1 MDSLP
6 LWAQIL
12 ILVALLAVAGFFS
25 IAETSMMAI
34 NRFRLRHL
42 AKQGNRAAKRTQA
55 LLDQTERLLGVILIG
70 NNVVNTISA
79 MFSGAIAAHYWGQNQ
94 YALSIAVA
102 LISFAIIVFSE
113 LTPKVIGAAYPE
125 KIALPAS
132 FILKPLLTLLYPAV
146 WFTNMFTNG
155 LLKLMRINPNPDEEH
170 LSSEEVRALV
180 LEQTPLMPKKH
191 KSILMNLFDLEDTE
205 VNDLMTPRSKIEA
218 LDINDD
224 IDTIR
229 HQLVT
234 CYHNKLPVYDGEL
247 NNILGI
253 FHIRKALHHLEDG
266 SLTVEEIKNSLTK
279 PYFIPSETAIFEQLQ
294 HFQEEKQRIG
304 VVVDEYSEVL
314 GILTMEDVVEEMV
327 GEFTSASPGVQTRTA
342 WGSDN
347 SVVIDA
353 STPLRQINR
362 RLKLNL
368 PLDGPKT
375 LNGLILEEL
384 QDIPDAQVSLRF
396 EDCII
401 EVVYVDEQGVRS
413 ARLVR
418 LKISEAE
425 KAALASTQRKPH
437 KH

>member
-1 MDSLP
+1 MDTLP

-12 ILVALLAVAGFFS
+12 ILVGLLAIAGFFS

-42 AKQGNRAAKRTQA
+42 AKQGNRAAQRTQG
-55 LLDQTERLLGVILIG
+55 LLEQTERLLGVILIG

-79 MFSGAIAAHYWGQNQ
+79 MFSGAIAAHYWGNNQ
-94 YALSIAVA
+94 YALSIAAA

-132 FILKPLLTLLYPAV
+132 LILKPLLTIIYPAV
-146 WFTNMFTNG
+146 WFTNLFANG
-155 LLKLMRINPNPDEEH
+155 LLRLMRINPKPDEET
-170 LSSEEVRALV
+170 LSSEEIRALV

-191 KSILMNLFDLEDTE
+191 KSILVNLFDLEEVE

-218 LDINDD
+218 LNINDD
-224 IDTIR
+224 IDTLR

-266 SLTVEEIKNSLTK
+266 TLTVDEIRNSLSK

-294 HFQEEKQRIG
+294 HFQEDKQRLG

-314 GILTMEDVVEEMV
+314 GILTMEDIVEEMV
-327 GEFTSASPGVQTRTA
+327 GEFTSAAPGMQNRTV
-342 WGSDN
+342 WGKDG
-347 SVVIDA
+347 SVVLDA
-353 STPLRQINR
+353 GTALRQINR
-362 RLKLNL
+362 RLKLHF

-384 QDIPDAQVSLRF
+384 QDIPEAQVSLRF
-396 EDCII
+396 DDCVV
-401 EVVYVDEQGVRS
+401 EVVHVDEQGVRT
-413 ARLVR
+413 ARLFR
-418 LKISEAE
+418 LDQNKN
-425 KAALASTQRKPH
+425 QH

>member
-12 ILVALLAVAGFFS
+12 ILVGLLAIAGFFS

-42 AKQGNRAAKRTQA
+42 AKQGNRSAIRTQE

-79 MFSGAIAAHYWGQNQ
+79 MFSGAIAAHYWGNNE
-94 YALSIAVA
+94 YALSIAAA
-102 LISFAIIVFSE
+102 LISFAIIIFSE

-132 FILKPLLTLLYPAV
+132 FILKPLLTLISPAV
-146 WFTNMFTNG
+146 WLTNVFANG
-155 LLKLMRINPNPDEEH
+155 ILRLLRINPKPDEDA
-170 LSSEEVRALV
+170 LTSEEIRALV

-191 KSILMNLFDLEDTE
+191 KSILVNLFDLETVE

-218 LDINDD
+218 LNINDD
-224 IDTIR
+224 IETIR

-247 NNILGI
+247 NNLLGI

-266 SLTVEEIKNSLTK
+266 TLTVEEIRNSLSK

-294 HFQEEKQRIG
+294 HFQEDRQRLG

-314 GILTMEDVVEEMV
+314 GILTMEDIVEEMV
-327 GEFTSASPGVQTRTA
+327 GEFTSAAPGLQSRTV
-342 WGSDN
+342 WGKDG
-347 SVVIDA
+347 SVVLDA
-353 STPLRQINR
+353 GTSLRQINR
-362 RLKLNL
+362 RLKLNF

-375 LNGLILEEL
+375 LNGWVLEEL
-384 QDIPDAQVSLRF
+384 QDIPEAQVSLRF
-396 EDCII
+396 GDCVI
-401 EVVYVDEQGVRS
+401 EVIHVDEQGVRT
-413 ARLVR
+413 ARLTR
-418 LKISEAE
+418 LHPK
-425 KAALASTQRKPH
+425 KAH
-437 KH
+437 HH

>member
-1 MDSLP
+1 MDTLP

-12 ILVALLAVAGFFS
+12 ILVSLLAIAGFFS

-42 AKQGNRAAKRTQA
+42 AKQGNRAAIRTQG

-79 MFSGAIAAHYWGQNQ
+79 MFSGAIAAHYWGNNQ
-94 YALSIAVA
+94 YALSIAAA
-102 LISFAIIVFSE
+102 LISFAIIIFSE

-132 FILKPLLTLLYPAV
+132 LILKPLLTIIYPAV
-146 WFTNMFTNG
+146 WFTNLFANG
-155 LLKLMRINPNPDEEH
+155 LLRLLRINPKPDEET
-170 LSSEEVRALV
+170 LSSEEIRALV

-191 KSILMNLFDLEDTE
+191 KSILVNLFDLEEVE

-224 IDTIR
+224 IDTLR

-266 SLTVEEIKNSLTK
+266 TLTVDEIRNSLSK

-294 HFQEEKQRIG
+294 HFQEDKQRLG

-314 GILTMEDVVEEMV
+314 GILTMEDIVEEMV
-327 GEFTSASPGVQTRTA
+327 GEFTSAGHGGQSRTA
-342 WGSDN
+342 WGEDG
-347 SVVIDA
+347 SVVLDA
-353 STPLRQINR
+353 STSLREINR

-384 QDIPDAQVSLRF
+384 QDIPEAQVSLRF
-396 EDCII
+396 ADCVI
-401 EVVYVDEQGVRS
+401 EVVHVDDQGVRT
-413 ARLVR
+413 ARLFR
-418 LKISEAE
+418 LQHKKKITHGAG
-425 KAALASTQRKPH
+425 H
-437 KH
+437 

>member
-1 MDSLP
+1 MDTLP

-12 ILVALLAVAGFFS
+12 ILVGLLAIAGFFS

-42 AKQGNRAAKRTQA
+42 AKQGNRAALRTQG

-79 MFSGAIAAHYWGQNQ
+79 MFSGAIAAHYWGNNQ
-94 YALSIAVA
+94 YALSIAAA
-102 LISFAIIVFSE
+102 LISFAIIIFSE

-132 FILKPLLTLLYPAV
+132 LILKPLLTIIYPAV
-146 WFTNMFTNG
+146 WFTNLFANG
-155 LLKLMRINPNPDEEH
+155 LLRLMRINPKPDEET
-170 LSSEEVRALV
+170 LSSEEIRALV
-180 LEQTPLMPKKH
+180 LEQTPLMPKQH
-191 KSILMNLFDLEDTE
+191 KSILVNLFDLEEVE

-218 LDINDD
+218 LNINDD
-224 IDTIR
+224 IDTLR

-253 FHIRKALHHLEDG
+253 FHIRKALHHLKDG
-266 SLTVEEIKNSLTK
+266 TLTVDEIRNSLSK

-294 HFQEEKQRIG
+294 HFQEDKQRLG

-314 GILTMEDVVEEMV
+314 GILTMEDIVEEMV
-327 GEFTSASPGVQTRTA
+327 GEFTSAAPGMQNRTV
-342 WGSDN
+342 WGKDN
-347 SVVIDA
+347 SVVLDA
-353 STPLRQINR
+353 STALRQINR
-362 RLKLNL
+362 RLKLHF

-384 QDIPDAQVSLRF
+384 QDIPEAQVSLRF
-396 EDCII
+396 NDCIV
-401 EVVYVDEQGVRS
+401 EVVHVDEQSVRT
-413 ARLVR
+413 ARLFR
-418 LKISEAE
+418 LNQNKNQ
-425 KAALASTQRKPH
+425 L

>member
-1 MDSLP
+1 MDAVP
-6 LWAQIL
+6 LWSQIL
-12 ILVALLAVAGFFS
+12 IFVGLLAVDGFFS
-25 IAETSMMAI
+25 IAETSMIAI

-42 AKQGNRAAKRTQA
+42 AKQGNRAAIRTQE
-55 LLDQTERLLGVILIG
+55 LLEQTERLLGVILIG
-70 NNVVNTISA
+70 NNVINTISA
-79 MFSGAIAAHYWGQNQ
+79 MFSGAIAAHYWGNNQ
-94 YALSIAVA
+94 YALSIAAA
-102 LISFAIIVFSE
+102 LISFAIIIFSE

-132 FILKPLLTLLYPAV
+132 LILKPLLTIIYPAV
-146 WFTNMFTNG
+146 WFTNLFANG
-155 LLKLMRINPNPDEEH
+155 LLRLMRINPKPDEET
-170 LSSEEVRALV
+170 LSSEEIRALV

-191 KSILMNLFDLEDTE
+191 KSILVNLFDLEEVE

-218 LDINDD
+218 LNINDD

-266 SLTVEEIKNSLTK
+266 SLTIDEIRNSVSK

-294 HFQEEKQRIG
+294 HFQEDKQRLG

-314 GILTMEDVVEEMV
+314 GILTMEDIIEEMV
-327 GEFTSASPGVQTRTA
+327 GEFTSAGHGGQSRTV
-342 WGSDN
+342 WGEDD

-353 STPLRQINR
+353 GTSLREVNR
-362 RLKLNL
+362 RLKLNF

-396 EDCII
+396 KDCVV
-401 EVVYVDEQGVRS
+401 EVVHVDEQGVRN
-413 ARLVR
+413 VR
-418 LKISEAE
+418 LFRLNKQK
-425 KAALASTQRKPH
+425 KASH
-437 KH
+437 

>member
-1 MDSLP
+1 MDTLP

-12 ILVALLAVAGFFS
+12 ILALLLAMSGFFS
-25 IAETSMMAI
+25 ISETSMMAI

-42 AKQGNRAAKRTQA
+42 AKQGNRAAIRTQE
-55 LLDQTERLLGVILIG
+55 LLEQTERLLGVILIG
-70 NNVVNTISA
+70 NNVINTISA
-79 MFSGAIAAHYWGQNQ
+79 MFSGAIAAHYWGNNQ
-94 YALSIAVA
+94 YALSIAAA
-102 LISFAIIVFSE
+102 LISFAIIIFSE

-132 FILKPLLTLLYPAV
+132 LILKPLLTIIYPAV
-146 WFTNMFTNG
+146 WFTNLFANG
-155 LLKLMRINPNPDEEH
+155 LLRLMRINPKPDEET
-170 LSSEEVRALV
+170 LSSEEIRALV

-191 KSILMNLFDLEDTE
+191 KSILVNLFDLEEVE

-218 LDINDD
+218 LNINDD

-266 SLTVEEIKNSLTK
+266 SLTIDEIRNSVSK

-294 HFQEEKQRIG
+294 HFQEDKQRLG

-314 GILTMEDVVEEMV
+314 GILTMEDIIEEMV
-327 GEFTSASPGVQTRTA
+327 GEFTSAGHGGQSRTV
-342 WGSDN
+342 WGEDG

-353 STPLRQINR
+353 GTSLREVNR

-396 EDCII
+396 NDCVV
-401 EVVYVDEQGVRS
+401 EVVHVDDQGVRS
-413 ARLVR
+413 ARLFR
-418 LKISEAE
+418 LNKQKKTS
-425 KAALASTQRKPH
+425 H
-437 KH
+437 

>member
-1 MDSLP
+1 MDTLP

-12 ILVALLAVAGFFS
+12 ILVGLLAVAGFFS

-42 AKQGNRAAKRTQA
+42 AKQGNRAAIRTQE
-55 LLDQTERLLGVILIG
+55 LLEQTERLLGVILIG
-70 NNVVNTISA
+70 NNVINTISA
-79 MFSGAIAAHYWGQNQ
+79 MFSGAIAAHYWGNNQ
-94 YALSIAVA
+94 YALSIAAA
-102 LISFAIIVFSE
+102 LISFAIIIFSE

-132 FILKPLLTLLYPAV
+132 LILKPLLTIIYPAV
-146 WFTNMFTNG
+146 WFTNLFANG
-155 LLKLMRINPNPDEEH
+155 LLRLMRINPKPDEET
-170 LSSEEVRALV
+170 LSSEEIRALV

-191 KSILMNLFDLEDTE
+191 KSILVNLFDLEEVE

-218 LDINDD
+218 LNINDD

-266 SLTVEEIKNSLTK
+266 SLTVEEIRNSVSK

-294 HFQEEKQRIG
+294 HFQEDKQRLG

-314 GILTMEDVVEEMV
+314 GILTMEDIIEEMV
-327 GEFTSASPGVQTRTA
+327 GEFTSAGHGGQSRTV
-342 WGSDN
+342 WGEDG

-353 STPLRQINR
+353 GTSLREVNR

-396 EDCII
+396 NDCVV
-401 EVVYVDEQGVRS
+401 EVVHVDDQGVRS
-413 ARLVR
+413 ARLFR
-418 LKISEAE
+418 LNKQKKTS
-425 KAALASTQRKPH
+425 H
-437 KH
+437 

>member
-1 MDSLP
+1 MDNLP
-6 LWAQIL
+6 IWVQIL
-12 ILVALLAVAGFFS
+12 ILVVLLAVSGFFS
-25 IAETSMMAI
+25 ISETSMMAI

-42 AKQGNRAAKRTQA
+42 AKQNNRAAKRTQG

-70 NNVVNTISA
+70 NNVVNTIAA
-79 MFSGAIAAHYWGQNQ
+79 MFSGAIATHYWGENQ
-94 YALSIAVA
+94 IALSIAAA

-132 FILKPLLTLLYPAV
+132 FILKPLLRLIYPAV
-146 WFTNMFTNG
+146 WFTNLFAKG
-155 LLKLMRINPNPDEEH
+155 LLKLMRINPKPDEEH

-191 KSILMNLFDLEDTE
+191 KSILVNLFDLEEVE

-266 SLTVEEIKNSLTK
+266 SLTIEEIKNSLTK
-279 PYFIPSETAIFEQLQ
+279 PYFIPSETGIFEQLQ
-294 HFQEEKQRIG
+294 NFAHWQF
-304 VVVDEYSEVL
+304 VVLLVCLIVL
-314 GILTMEDVVEEMV
+314 G
-327 GEFTSASPGVQTRTA
+327 
-342 WGSDN
+342 
-347 SVVIDA
+347 
-353 STPLRQINR
+353 
-362 RLKLNL
+362 
-368 PLDGPKT
+368 
-375 LNGLILEEL
+375 
-384 QDIPDAQVSLRF
+384 
-396 EDCII
+396 
-401 EVVYVDEQGVRS
+401 
-413 ARLVR
+413 
-418 LKISEAE
+418 E
-425 KAALASTQRKPH
+425 K
-437 KH
+437 

>member
-1 MDSLP
+1 MDTLP

-12 ILVALLAVAGFFS
+12 ILVGLLAIAGFFS

-42 AKQGNRAAKRTQA
+42 AKQGNRAALRTQG

-79 MFSGAIAAHYWGQNQ
+79 MFSGAIAAHYWGNNQ
-94 YALSIAVA
+94 YALSIAAA
-102 LISFAIIVFSE
+102 LISFAIIIFSE

-132 FILKPLLTLLYPAV
+132 LILKPLLTIIYPAV
-146 WFTNMFTNG
+146 WFTNLFANG
-155 LLKLMRINPNPDEEH
+155 LLRLMRINPKPDEEV
-170 LSSEEVRALV
+170 LSSEEIRALV

-191 KSILMNLFDLEDTE
+191 KSILVNLFDLEEVE

-218 LDINDD
+218 LNINDD
-224 IDTIR
+224 IDTLR

-266 SLTVEEIKNSLTK
+266 TLTVDEIRNSLSK

-294 HFQEEKQRIG
+294 HFQEDKQRLG

-314 GILTMEDVVEEMV
+314 GILTMEDIVEEMV
-327 GEFTSASPGVQTRTA
+327 GEFTSAAPGMQNRTV
-342 WGSDN
+342 WGKDG
-347 SVVIDA
+347 SVVLDA
-353 STPLRQINR
+353 GTALRQINR
-362 RLKLNL
+362 RLKLHF

-384 QDIPDAQVSLRF
+384 QDIPEAQVSLRF
-396 EDCII
+396 DDCVV
-401 EVVYVDEQGVRS
+401 EVVHVDEQGVRT
-413 ARLVR
+413 ARLFR
-418 LKISEAE
+418 LDQNKN
-425 KAALASTQRKPH
+425 QH

>member
-1 MDSLP
+1 MDTLP

-12 ILVALLAVAGFFS
+12 ILVGLLAVAGFFS

-42 AKQGNRAAKRTQA
+42 AKQGNRAAIRTQE
-55 LLDQTERLLGVILIG
+55 LLEQTERLLGVILIG
-70 NNVVNTISA
+70 NNVINTISA
-79 MFSGAIAAHYWGQNQ
+79 MFSGAIAAHYWGNNQ
-94 YALSIAVA
+94 YALSIAAA
-102 LISFAIIVFSE
+102 LISFAIIIFSE

-132 FILKPLLTLLYPAV
+132 LILKPLLTIIYPAV
-146 WFTNMFTNG
+146 WFTNLFANG
-155 LLKLMRINPNPDEEH
+155 LLRLMRINPKPDEET
-170 LSSEEVRALV
+170 LSSEEIRALV

-191 KSILMNLFDLEDTE
+191 KSILVNLFDLEEVE

-218 LDINDD
+218 LNINDD

-247 NNILGI
+247 NNIIGI

-266 SLTVEEIKNSLTK
+266 SLTIDEIRNSVSK

-294 HFQEEKQRIG
+294 HFQEDKQRLG

-314 GILTMEDVVEEMV
+314 GILTMEDIVEEMV
-327 GEFTSASPGVQTRTA
+327 GEFTSAGHGGQSRTV
-342 WGSDN
+342 WGEDG

-353 STPLRQINR
+353 GTSLREVNR

-396 EDCII
+396 NDCVV
-401 EVVYVDEQGVRS
+401 EVVHVDDQGVRS
-413 ARLVR
+413 ARLFR
-418 LKISEAE
+418 LNKQKKTS
-425 KAALASTQRKPH
+425 H
-437 KH
+437 

>member
-1 MDSLP
+1 MDTLP

-12 ILVALLAVAGFFS
+12 ILVGLLAVAGFFS

-42 AKQGNRAAKRTQA
+42 AKQGNRAAIRTQE
-55 LLDQTERLLGVILIG
+55 LLEQTERLLGVILIG
-70 NNVVNTISA
+70 NNVINTISA
-79 MFSGAIAAHYWGQNQ
+79 MFSGAIAAHYWGNNQ
-94 YALSIAVA
+94 YALSIAAA
-102 LISFAIIVFSE
+102 LISFAIIIFSE

-132 FILKPLLTLLYPAV
+132 LILKPLLTIIYPAV
-146 WFTNMFTNG
+146 WFTNLFANG
-155 LLKLMRINPNPDEEH
+155 LLRLMRINPKPDEET
-170 LSSEEVRALV
+170 LSSEEIRALV

-191 KSILMNLFDLEDTE
+191 KSILVNLFDLEEVE

-218 LDINDD
+218 LNINDD

-266 SLTVEEIKNSLTK
+266 SLTIDEIRNSVSK

-294 HFQEEKQRIG
+294 HFQEDKQRLG

-314 GILTMEDVVEEMV
+314 GILTMEDIIEEMV
-327 GEFTSASPGVQTRTA
+327 GEFTSAGHGGQSRTV
-342 WGSDN
+342 WGEDG

-353 STPLRQINR
+353 GTSWREVNR

-396 EDCII
+396 NDCVV
-401 EVVYVDEQGVRS
+401 EVVHVDDQGVRS
-413 ARLVR
+413 ARLFR
-418 LKISEAE
+418 LNKQKKTS
-425 KAALASTQRKPH
+425 H
-437 KH
+437 

>member
-1 MDSLP
+1 MDTLP

-12 ILVALLAVAGFFS
+12 ILVGLLAVAGFFS

-42 AKQGNRAAKRTQA
+42 AKQGNRAAIRTQE
-55 LLDQTERLLGVILIG
+55 LLEQTERLLGVILIG
-70 NNVVNTISA
+70 NNVINTISA
-79 MFSGAIAAHYWGQNQ
+79 MFSGAIAAHYWGNNQ
-94 YALSIAVA
+94 YALSIAAA
-102 LISFAIIVFSE
+102 LISFAIIIFSE

-132 FILKPLLTLLYPAV
+132 LILKPLLTIIYPAV
-146 WFTNMFTNG
+146 WFTNLFANG
-155 LLKLMRINPNPDEEH
+155 LLRLMRINPKPDEET
-170 LSSEEVRALV
+170 LSSEEIRALV

-191 KSILMNLFDLEDTE
+191 KSILVNLFDLEEVE

-218 LDINDD
+218 LNINDD

-266 SLTVEEIKNSLTK
+266 SLTIDEIRNSVSK

-294 HFQEEKQRIG
+294 HFQEDKQRLG

-314 GILTMEDVVEEMV
+314 GILTMEDIIEEMV
-327 GEFTSASPGVQTRTA
+327 GECTSAGHGGQSRTV
-342 WGSDN
+342 WGEDG

-353 STPLRQINR
+353 GTSLREVNR

-396 EDCII
+396 NDCVV
-401 EVVYVDEQGVRS
+401 EVVHVDDQGVRS
-413 ARLVR
+413 ARLFR
-418 LKISEAE
+418 LNKQKKTS
-425 KAALASTQRKPH
+425 H
-437 KH
+437 

>member
-1 MDSLP
+1 MDTLP

-12 ILVALLAVAGFFS
+12 ILVGLLAVAGFFS

-42 AKQGNRAAKRTQA
+42 AKQGNRAAIRTQG

-70 NNVVNTISA
+70 NNVVNTVSA
-79 MFSGAIAAHYWGQNQ
+79 MFSGAIAAHYWGNNQ
-94 YALSIAVA
+94 YALSIAAA
-102 LISFAIIVFSE
+102 LISFAIIIFSE

-132 FILKPLLTLLYPAV
+132 LILKPLLTIIYPAV
-146 WFTNMFTNG
+146 WFTNLFANG
-155 LLKLMRINPNPDEEH
+155 LLRLMRINPNPDEET
-170 LSSEEVRALV
+170 LSSEEIRALV

-191 KSILMNLFDLEDTE
+191 KSILVNLFDLEEVE

-218 LDINDD
+218 LNINDD
-224 IDTIR
+224 IDTLR

-266 SLTVEEIKNSLTK
+266 TLTTEEIRNSLAK

-294 HFQEEKQRIG
+294 HFQEDKQRLG
-304 VVVDEYSEVL
+304 VVVDEYSEIL
-314 GILTMEDVVEEMV
+314 GILTMEDIVEEMV
-327 GEFTSASPGVQTRTA
+327 GEFTSAGHGGQSRTA
-342 WGSDN
+342 WGEDG
-347 SVVIDA
+347 SVVLDA
-353 STPLRQINR
+353 STSLREINR
-362 RLKLNL
+362 RLKLDL

-384 QDIPDAQVSLRF
+384 QDIPEAQVSLRF
-396 EDCII
+396 ADCVI
-401 EVVYVDEQGVRS
+401 EVVHVDEQGVRT
-413 ARLVR
+413 ARLFR
-418 LKISEAE
+418 LE
-425 KAALASTQRKPH
+425 H
-437 KH
+437 KKK

>member
-1 MDSLP
+1 MDTLP

-12 ILVALLAVAGFFS
+12 ILVGLLAVAGFFS

-42 AKQGNRAAKRTQA
+42 AKQGNRAAIRTQE
-55 LLDQTERLLGVILIG
+55 LLEQTERLLGVILIG
-70 NNVVNTISA
+70 NNVINTISA
-79 MFSGAIAAHYWGQNQ
+79 HYWGNNQ
-94 YALSIAVA
+94 YALSIAAA
-102 LISFAIIVFSE
+102 LISFAIIIFSE

-132 FILKPLLTLLYPAV
+132 LILKPLLTIIYPAV
-146 WFTNMFTNG
+146 WFTNLFANG
-155 LLKLMRINPNPDEEH
+155 LLRLMRINPKPDEET
-170 LSSEEVRALV
+170 LSSEEIRALV

-191 KSILMNLFDLEDTE
+191 KSILVNLFDLEEVE

-218 LDINDD
+218 LNINDD

-266 SLTVEEIKNSLTK
+266 SLTIDEIRNSVSK

-294 HFQEEKQRIG
+294 HFQEDKQRLG

-314 GILTMEDVVEEMV
+314 GILTMEDIIEEMV
-327 GEFTSASPGVQTRTA
+327 GEFTSAGHGGQSRTV
-342 WGSDN
+342 WGEDG

-353 STPLRQINR
+353 GTSLREVNR

-396 EDCII
+396 NDCVV
-401 EVVYVDEQGVRS
+401 EVVHVDDQGVRS
-413 ARLVR
+413 ARLFR
-418 LKISEAE
+418 LNKQKKTS
-425 KAALASTQRKPH
+425 H
-437 KH
+437 

>member
-1 MDSLP
+1 
-6 LWAQIL
+6 
-12 ILVALLAVAGFFS
+12 
-25 IAETSMMAI
+25 MMAI

-42 AKQGNRAAKRTQA
+42 AKQGHRGAKRTQG

-70 NNVVNTISA
+70 NNVVNTVSA
-79 MFSGAIAAHYWGQNQ
+79 MFSGAIAAHYWGNNE
-94 YALSIAVA
+94 YALSIAAA
-102 LISFAIIVFSE
+102 LIAFAIIIFSE
-113 LTPKVIGAAYPE
+113 LAPKVVGAAYPE
-125 KIALPAS
+125 KIAFPVS
-132 FILKPLLTLLYPAV
+132 FILKPLLTLLAPLV
-146 WFTNMFTNG
+146 WFTNLFANAILR
-155 LLKLMRINPNPDEEH
+155 LLRINPKPDEET
-170 LSSEEVRALV
+170 LSSEEIRALV

-191 KSILMNLFDLEDTE
+191 KSILVNLFDLEEVE

-218 LDINDD
+218 LNINDD

-266 SLTVEEIKNSLTK
+266 SLTIDEIRNSVSK

-294 HFQEEKQRIG
+294 HFQEDKQRLG

-314 GILTMEDVVEEMV
+314 GILTMEDIVEEMV
-327 GEFTSASPGVQTRTA
+327 GEFTSAGHGGQSRTV
-342 WGSDN
+342 WGEDG

-353 STPLRQINR
+353 GTSLREVNR
-362 RLKLNL
+362 RLKLNF

-396 EDCII
+396 KDCVV
-401 EVVYVDEQGVRS
+401 EVVHVDEQGVRN
-413 ARLVR
+413 VR
-418 LKISEAE
+418 LFRLNKQK
-425 KAALASTQRKPH
+425 KASH
-437 KH
+437 

>member
-1 MDSLP
+1 MDTLP

-12 ILVALLAVAGFFS
+12 ILVGLLAVAGFFS

-42 AKQGNRAAKRTQA
+42 AKQGNRAAIRTQE
-55 LLDQTERLLGVILIG
+55 LLEQTERLLGVILIG
-70 NNVVNTISA
+70 NNVINTISA
-79 MFSGAIAAHYWGQNQ
+79 MFSGAIAAHYWGTNQ
-94 YALSIAVA
+94 YALSIAAA
-102 LISFAIIVFSE
+102 LISFAIIIFSE

-132 FILKPLLTLLYPAV
+132 LILKPLLTIIYPAV
-146 WFTNMFTNG
+146 WFTNLFANG
-155 LLKLMRINPNPDEEH
+155 LLRLMRINPKPDEET
-170 LSSEEVRALV
+170 LSSEEIRALV

-191 KSILMNLFDLEDTE
+191 KSILVNLFDLEEVE

-218 LDINDD
+218 LNINDD

-266 SLTVEEIKNSLTK
+266 SLTIDEIRNSVSK

-294 HFQEEKQRIG
+294 HFQEDKQRLG

-314 GILTMEDVVEEMV
+314 GILTMEDIIEEMV
-327 GEFTSASPGVQTRTA
+327 GEFTSAGHGGQSRTV
-342 WGSDN
+342 WGEDG

-353 STPLRQINR
+353 GTSLREVNR

-396 EDCII
+396 NDCVV
-401 EVVYVDEQGVRS
+401 EVVHVDDQGVRS
-413 ARLVR
+413 ARLFR
-418 LKISEAE
+418 LNKQKKTS
-425 KAALASTQRKPH
+425 H
-437 KH
+437 

>member
-1 MDSLP
+1 MDTLP

-12 ILVALLAVAGFFS
+12 ILVGLLAVAGFFS

-42 AKQGNRAAKRTQA
+42 AKQGNRAAIRTQE
-55 LLDQTERLLGVILIG
+55 LLEQTERLLGVILIG
-70 NNVVNTISA
+70 NNVINTISA
-79 MFSGAIAAHYWGQNQ
+79 MFSGAIAAHYWGNNQ
-94 YALSIAVA
+94 YALSIAAA
-102 LISFAIIVFSE
+102 LISFAIIIFSE

-132 FILKPLLTLLYPAV
+132 LILKPLLTIIYPAV
-146 WFTNMFTNG
+146 WFTNLFANG
-155 LLKLMRINPNPDEEH
+155 LLRLMRINPKPDEET
-170 LSSEEVRALV
+170 LSSEEIRALV

-191 KSILMNLFDLEDTE
+191 KSILVNLFDLEEVE

-218 LDINDD
+218 LNINDD

-266 SLTVEEIKNSLTK
+266 SLTIDEIRNSVSK

-294 HFQEEKQRIG
+294 HFQEDKQRLG

-314 GILTMEDVVEEMV
+314 GILTMEDIIEEMV
-327 GEFTSASPGVQTRTA
+327 GEFTSAGHGGQSRTV
-342 WGSDN
+342 WGEDG

-353 STPLRQINR
+353 GTSLREVNR

-396 EDCII
+396 NDCVV
-401 EVVYVDEQGVRS
+401 EVVHVDDQGVRS
-413 ARLVR
+413 ARLFR
-418 LKISEAE
+418 INKQKKTS
-425 KAALASTQRKPH
+425 H
-437 KH
+437 

>member
-1 MDSLP
+1 MTELP
-6 LWAQIL
+6 IWAQIL
-12 ILVALLAVAGFFS
+12 ILALLLAMSGFFS
-25 IAETSMMAI
+25 ISETSMMAI

-42 AKQGNRAAKRTQA
+42 AKQGHRGAKRTQA

-70 NNVVNTISA
+70 NNVVNTVSA
-79 MFSGAIAAHYWGQNQ
+79 MFSGAIAAHYWGNNQ
-94 YALSIAVA
+94 YALSIAA
-102 LISFAIIVFSE
+102 GLIAFAIIIFSE
-113 LTPKVIGAAYPE
+113 LAPKVVGAAYPE
-125 KIALPAS
+125 KIAFPVSL
-132 FILKPLLTLLYPAV
+132 ILKPLLTLLAPLV
-146 WFTNMFTNG
+146 WFTNLFANG
-155 LLKLMRINPNPDEEH
+155 LLRLLRINPKPDEET
-170 LSSEEVRALV
+170 LSSEEIRALV

-191 KSILMNLFDLEDTE
+191 KSILVNLFDLEEVE

-218 LDINDD
+218 LNINDD

-247 NNILGI
+247 NNIIGI

-266 SLTVEEIKNSLTK
+266 SLTIDEIRNSVSK

-294 HFQEEKQRIG
+294 HFQEDKQRLG

-314 GILTMEDVVEEMV
+314 GILTMEDIIEEMV
-327 GEFTSASPGVQTRTA
+327 GEFTSAGHGGQSRTV
-342 WGSDN
+342 WGEDG

-353 STPLRQINR
+353 GTSLREVNR

-396 EDCII
+396 NDCVV
-401 EVVYVDEQGVRS
+401 EVVHVDDQGVRS
-413 ARLVR
+413 ARLFR
-418 LKISEAE
+418 LNKQKKTS
-425 KAALASTQRKPH
+425 H
-437 KH
+437 

>member
-1 MDSLP
+1 
-6 LWAQIL
+6 
-12 ILVALLAVAGFFS
+12 
-25 IAETSMMAI
+25 
-34 NRFRLRHL
+34 
-42 AKQGNRAAKRTQA
+42 
-55 LLDQTERLLGVILIG
+55 
-70 NNVVNTISA
+70 
-79 MFSGAIAAHYWGQNQ
+79 
-94 YALSIAVA
+94 
-102 LISFAIIVFSE
+102 
-113 LTPKVIGAAYPE
+113 
-125 KIALPAS
+125 
-132 FILKPLLTLLYPAV
+132 
-146 WFTNMFTNG
+146 
-155 LLKLMRINPNPDEEH
+155 
-170 LSSEEVRALV
+170 
-180 LEQTPLMPKKH
+180 
-191 KSILMNLFDLEDTE
+191 
-205 VNDLMTPRSKIEA
+205 
-218 LDINDD
+218 
-224 IDTIR
+224 
-229 HQLVT
+229 
-234 CYHNKLPVYDGEL
+234 
-247 NNILGI
+247 LGI

>member
-1 MDSLP
+1 
-6 LWAQIL
+6 
-12 ILVALLAVAGFFS
+12 
-25 IAETSMMAI
+25 MMAI

-42 AKQGNRAAKRTQA
+42 AKQGHRGAKRTQG

-70 NNVVNTISA
+70 NNVVNTVSA
-79 MFSGAIAAHYWGQNQ
+79 MFSGAIAAHYWGNNE
-94 YALSIAVA
+94 YALSIAAA
-102 LISFAIIVFSE
+102 LIAFAIIIFSE
-113 LTPKVIGAAYPE
+113 LAPKVVGAAYPE
-125 KIALPAS
+125 KIAFPVSL
-132 FILKPLLTLLYPAV
+132 ILKPLLTLLAPLV
-146 WFTNMFTNG
+146 WFTNLFANG
-155 LLKLMRINPNPDEEH
+155 LLRLLRINPKPDEET
-170 LSSEEVRALV
+170 LSSEEIRALV

-191 KSILMNLFDLEDTE
+191 KSILVNLFDLEEVE

-218 LDINDD
+218 LNINDD
-224 IDTIR
+224 IDTLR

-266 SLTVEEIKNSLTK
+266 SLTVEEIRNSVSK

-294 HFQEEKQRIG
+294 HFQEDKQRLG

-314 GILTMEDVVEEMV
+314 GILTMEDIIEEMV
-327 GEFTSASPGVQTRTA
+327 GEFTSAGHGGQSRTV
-342 WGSDN
+342 WGEDG

-353 STPLRQINR
+353 GTSLREVNR

-396 EDCII
+396 NDCVV
-401 EVVYVDEQGVRS
+401 EVVHVDDQGVRS
-413 ARLVR
+413 ARLFR
-418 LKISEAE
+418 LNKQKKTS
-425 KAALASTQRKPH
+425 H
-437 KH
+437 

>member
-1 MDSLP
+1 MDTLP

-12 ILVALLAVAGFFS
+12 ILVGLLAVAGFFS

-42 AKQGNRAAKRTQA
+42 AKQGNRAAIRTQE
-55 LLDQTERLLGVILIG
+55 LLEQTERLLGVILIG
-70 NNVVNTISA
+70 NNVINTISA
-79 MFSGAIAAHYWGQNQ
+79 MFSGAIAAHYWGNNQ
-94 YALSIAVA
+94 YALSIAAA
-102 LISFAIIVFSE
+102 LISFAIIIFSE

-132 FILKPLLTLLYPAV
+132 LILKPLLTIIYPAV
-146 WFTNMFTNG
+146 WFTNLFANG
-155 LLKLMRINPNPDEEH
+155 LLRLMRINPKPDEET
-170 LSSEEVRALV
+170 LSSEEIRALV

-191 KSILMNLFDLEDTE
+191 KSILVNLFDLEEVE

-218 LDINDD
+218 LNINDD
-224 IDTIR
+224 IDTLR

-266 SLTVEEIKNSLTK
+266 SLTVDEIRNSVSK

-294 HFQEEKQRIG
+294 HFQEDKQRLG

-314 GILTMEDVVEEMV
+314 GILTMEDIIEEMV
-327 GEFTSASPGVQTRTA
+327 GEFTSAGHGGQSRTV
-342 WGSDN
+342 WGEDG

-353 STPLRQINR
+353 GTSLREVNR

-396 EDCII
+396 NDCVV
-401 EVVYVDEQGVRS
+401 EVVHVDDQGVRS
-413 ARLVR
+413 ARLFR
-418 LKISEAE
+418 LNKQKKTS
-425 KAALASTQRKPH
+425 H
-437 KH
+437 

>member
-1 MDSLP
+1 MDTLP

-12 ILVALLAVAGFFS
+12 ILVGLLAVAGFFS

-42 AKQGNRAAKRTQA
+42 AKQGNRAAIRTQE
-55 LLDQTERLLGVILIG
+55 LLEQTERLLGVILIG
-70 NNVVNTISA
+70 NNVINTISA
-79 MFSGAIAAHYWGQNQ
+79 MFSGAIAAHYWGNNQ
-94 YALSIAVA
+94 YALSIAAA
-102 LISFAIIVFSE
+102 LISFAIIIFSE

-132 FILKPLLTLLYPAV
+132 LILKPLLTIIYPAV
-146 WFTNMFTNG
+146 WFTNLFANG
-155 LLKLMRINPNPDEEH
+155 LLRLMRINPKPDEET
-170 LSSEEVRALV
+170 LSSEEIRALV

-191 KSILMNLFDLEDTE
+191 KSILVNLFDLEEVE

-218 LDINDD
+218 LNINDD
-224 IDTIR
+224 IDTLR

-266 SLTVEEIKNSLTK
+266 SLTIDEIRNSVSK

-294 HFQEEKQRIG
+294 HFQEDKQRLG

-314 GILTMEDVVEEMV
+314 GILTMEDIIEEMV
-327 GEFTSASPGVQTRTA
+327 GEFTSAGHGGQSRTV
-342 WGSDN
+342 WGEDG

-353 STPLRQINR
+353 GTSLREVNR

-396 EDCII
+396 NDCVV
-401 EVVYVDEQGVRS
+401 EVVHVDDQGVRS
-413 ARLVR
+413 ARLFR
-418 LKISEAE
+418 LNKQKKTS
-425 KAALASTQRKPH
+425 H
-437 KH
+437 